1 MFLTLYSKNDV
12 LHLSFDLFYLDK
24 KMLAK
29 HEEAKKMTFLNKDNG
44 LSNVE
49 RGLRQSVG
57 VEICF

>member
-1 MFLTLYSKNDV
+1 MF
-12 LHLSFDLFYLDK
+12 
-24 KMLAK
+24 AK